1 MSDISRRL
9 FLGFLGVALS
19 GCGRDGYKAITAA
32 PPMPEGG
39 LALQSPLDALE
50 AYRAVCS
57 ERNAA
62 LIGNVLSTAFTSQKF
77 ASPYNDTEFTN
88 SPQLER
94 TSLVGLLESGKCDSF
109 EVDTSRVN
117 IDVADGVAMASEVDV
132 NCRIRTGSED
142 FIIRNTVLARLVSTA
157 SEWKLERLIFT

>member
-1 MSDISRRL
+1 MHSTIALGEPYVSQL
-9 FLGFLGVALS
+9 F
-19 GCGRDGYKAITAA
+19 RDR
-32 PPMPEGG
+32 P
-39 LALQSPLDALE
+39 
-50 AYRAVCS
+50 
-57 ERNAA
+57 
-62 LIGNVLSTAFTSQKF
+62 
-77 ASPYNDTEFTN
+77 
-88 SPQLER
+88 
-94 TSLVGLLESGKCDSF
+94 LVGLLESGKCDSF